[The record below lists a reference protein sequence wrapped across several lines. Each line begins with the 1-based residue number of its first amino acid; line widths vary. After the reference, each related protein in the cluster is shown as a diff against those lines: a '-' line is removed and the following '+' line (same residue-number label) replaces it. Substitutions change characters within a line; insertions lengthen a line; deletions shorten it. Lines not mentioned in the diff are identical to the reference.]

1 MYHEFMRGFGIL
13 LAYFLACVVGALALR
28 RLFTVPREVFRKTLH
43 FILLGSIFI
52 WTYAFETWWLAALAA
67 LAFMVLV
74 YPVLSLGEKIPG
86 YAQLLV
92 QRNPGEIKRSL
103 IVVCLTFAILI
114 TLCWGG
120 LGLRYLVIAS
130 VLGWG
135 TGDAAAAL
143 VGKRFGKR
151 FIEGKFV
158 EGRKSLEGTIAM
170 FVASFVSVLIVLII
184 NSAVHWF
191 AYVPT
196 AAVTA
201 FVCALV
207 ELYTKNG
214 MDTITC
220 PLAAVSV
227 LIPLIFLWGV

>member
-1 MYHEFMRGFGIL
+1 MYHEFLRGFGIL
-13 LAYFLACVVGALALR
+13 IVYFLACVIGAFAVR
-28 RLFTVPREVFRKTLH
+28 RMVKVPREVFRKTLH
-43 FILLGSIFI
+43 FIILGSIFI
-52 WTYAFETWWLAALAA
+52 WTYAFETWWLAAISA
-67 LAFMVLV
+67 LVFMVLV
-74 YPVLSLGEKIPG
+74 YPILTLGERFSG
-86 YAQLLV
+86 YAQLLT
-92 QRNPGEIKRSL
+92 QRKPGEIKRSL
-103 IVVCLTFAILI
+103 VVVCLTFTIVI

-120 LGLRYLVIAS
+120 LGMRYLVIAA

-170 FVASFVSVLIVLII
+170 FVVSFVSVLVVLVI
-184 NSAVHWF
+184 NGAVHWY
-191 AYVPT
+191 AYIPT
-196 AAVTA
+196 AAITA